1 MNDRMLKT
9 ELKELKMTK
18 KEFMNIIEQDAKE
31 YYKDAKDSIIRN
43 KGMNNLKGDEII
55 DKNIVEATI
64 VDFINFL
71 GYKQGLDYGMY
82 VKHLYED

>member
-18 KEFMNIIEQDAKE
+18 KEFMDIIEQDAKE